1 MSVERAVLVGMIWVN
16 SAVLVGFLVPLLTVG
31 IGGIMIADP
40 SSALANL
47 GPLVAGFMLGFVCSW
62 LAWSSQITRWR
73 VWAYRRVADIDA
85 LKSAAV
91 SASLIWPEGHFFERT
106 EFRSR
111 DQIAELS
118 RLEMAS
124 LVRKASGALPV
135 ERPRVTRAGSAGKAL
150 VLGLILTPI
159 SVFAPAGLLSFMG
172 VEVTDSPLFPT
183 LAVLFPI
190 ILASLIYRRA
200 RRDRVTADEG
210 FRRLLPRAIRQEDD
224 NV

>member
-1 MSVERAVLVGMIWVN
+1 MQAFLLSVHV
-16 SAVLVGFLVPLLTVG
+16 
-31 IGGIMIADP
+31 
-40 SSALANL
+40 
-47 GPLVAGFMLGFVCSW
+47 VAGILFVGP
-62 LAWSSQITRWR
+62 
-73 VWAYRRVADIDA
+73 VAVA
-85 LKSAAV
+85 
-91 SASLIWPEGHFFERT
+91 ASLFPRYAPVQAP
-106 EFRSR
+106 S
-111 DQIAELS
+111 D
-118 RLEMAS
+118 
-124 LVRKASGALPV
+124 GALPV